1 MKNEIN
7 SRTQGEDQNTA
18 LANNMGL
25 IHYSVRHYALAV
37 RFFQQALT
45 YDGIATKDV
54 AAAGYPLFAVGAT
67 RRSDILYNLGIG
79 LLYLQ
84 RPKEAFEC
92 LLITLN
98 KHHNNARLWLRLAEA
113 CIMVHNQVGKTKIRT
128 ELDSGRRPTSFTNFN
143 ATITGKSR

>member
-1 MKNEIN
+1 
-7 SRTQGEDQNTA
+7 
-18 LANNMGL
+18 MGL
-25 IHYSVRHYALAV
+25 IHYAVRHYALAV
-37 RFFQQALT
+37 RFFQQALK
-45 YDGIATKDV
+45 YDAIATKDV
-54 AAAGYPLFAVGAT
+54 SEMGHPLYAVGAT

-113 CIMVHNQVGKTKIRT
+113 CIMVHNQNLKDKENKNIVASVIG
-128 ELDSGRRPTSFTNFN
+128 SGVHRKHVIQPSPH
-143 ATITGKSR
+143 KYVS